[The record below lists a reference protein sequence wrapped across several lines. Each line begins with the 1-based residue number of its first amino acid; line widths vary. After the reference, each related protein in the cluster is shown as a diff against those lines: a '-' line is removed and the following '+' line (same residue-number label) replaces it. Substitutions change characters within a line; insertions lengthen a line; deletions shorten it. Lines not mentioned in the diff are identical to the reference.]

1 MIDRRA
7 FLGTLALAVAAAPL
21 RAAAQSPAKV
31 VRLGALVF
39 GARPVDANLP
49 RLLEALRDL
58 GYAEGRNLTIEYRYA
73 EGKPERLPELAADL
87 VRVKPDLIYV
97 AGGDVARHAKE
108 ATRTIPIVLVTSD
121 DPVESG
127 LVASFARPGG
137 NITGLTFLISDL
149 AGKRLEMFREIAPKV
164 AKVALLHNPDHRDP
178 ELRETQ
184 AAARSFGVE
193 VVVLEAR
200 RPGEID
206 AALQAAAAQ
215 RAEALIVV
223 SSRLT
228 AVHQQRIVQFAE
240 DARLPLITGYGAW
253 AERGALL
260 AYGPNVGEIVGRAA
274 WSIHKI
280 VKGASPGDLPVERP
294 AKFEL
299 VVNVRTA
306 QRLGLTVPPSVLLR
320 ADRVIQ

>member
-7 FLGTLALAVAAAPL
+7 FLGTLVLAVAAAPL
-21 RAAAQSPAKV
+21 RSAAQAPAKV
-31 VRLGALVF
+31 VRLGVLVF
-39 GARPVDANLP
+39 GARPADSNLP

-58 GYAEGRNLTIEYRYA
+58 GYAEGRNLAIEYRYA
-73 EGKPERLPELAADL
+73 QGKPERLPELAADL
-87 VRVKPDLIYV
+87 VRLKPDVIFA
-97 AGGDVARHAKE
+97 AGGDVARYAKE
-108 ATRTIPIVLVTSD
+108 ATRTIPIVVATSD

-149 AGKRLEMFREIAPKV
+149 AGKRLEMFREIVPKV
-164 AKVALLHNPDHRDP
+164 TKVALLHNPDHPDP

-184 AAARSFGVE
+184 AAARAFGVQI
-193 VVVLEAR
+193 VVLEAR

-206 AALQAAAAQ
+206 AMLQALSGQ

-228 AVHQQRIVQFAE
+228 AVHQQNIVRFAE
-240 DARLPLITGYGAW
+240 DNRLPLITGWGPW
-253 AERGALL
+253 AEGGALL
-260 AYGPNVGEIVGRAA
+260 AYGPNTGEIVRRAA
-274 WSIHKI
+274 LYIDKI
-280 VKGASPGDLPVERP
+280 VKGAWPGDLPVERP
-294 AKFEL
+294 TKFEL
-299 VVNVRTA
+299 VINVRTA
-306 QRLGLTVPPSVLLR
+306 ERLGLTVPPSLLLR

>member
-1 MIDRRA
+1 MIDRRV
-7 FLGTLALAVAAAPL
+7 FLGTLALGIASAP
-21 RAAAQSPAKV
+21 RSAAAQAPAKG
-31 VRLGALVF
+31 VRVGALIF
-39 GARPVDANLP
+39 GARPADANMP
-49 RLLEALRDL
+49 RLLEGLREL
-58 GYAEGRNLTIEYRYA
+58 GYAEGRNLSIEYRYA

-87 VRVKPDLIYV
+87 VRLKPDLLYV
-97 AGGDVARHAKE
+97 PGGDVARHAKE
-108 ATRTIPIVLVTSD
+108 TTRTIPIVVVTSD

-164 AKVALLHNPDHRDP
+164 TKVALLHNPDHRDP

-184 AAARSFGVE
+184 AAARSLGVD

-200 RPGEID
+200 RAGEID
-206 AALQAAAAQ
+206 TALQTAAGQ

-228 AVHQQRIVQFAE
+228 ALHHQRIVQFAE
-240 DARLPLITGYGAW
+240 DARLPLITGWGAW

-260 AYGPNVGEIVGRAA
+260 AYGPNTGEIVRRAA
-274 WSIHKI
+274 WYIDKI
-280 VKGASPGDLPVERP
+280 VKGASPSDLPVERP
-294 AKFEL
+294 TKFEL

-306 QRLGLTVPPSVLLR
+306 ERLGLTVPPALLLR